1 MSTAFRIAEV
11 ARRSGF
17 TPASLRYYEEIGLLP
32 RPERT
37 EAGYRMYDERT
48 LERLAFIQRA
58 KQLGCTLE
66 EIADLSIAWD
76 GGECGPVQDRLRATV
91 AAKLADAQARIVEL
105 MTLTGELRRAAAVL
119 EQHRPDGPC
128 DDRCGCI
135 NPEDPMAT
143 EGGSGTKRSG
153 ADQVSIACT
162 LPAESMSVRSQDW
175 QRILASA
182 TSRSVLNDGVR
193 LEFDPDVPVDEL
205 IRLAVAEQECCRF
218 FAFALT
224 IDQRDVGLEVRA
236 PDDAAIVVQSLFG
249 PAA

>member
-1 MSTAFRIAEV
+1 V
-11 ARRSGF
+11 
-17 TPASLRYYEEIGLLP
+17 P
-32 RPERT
+32 
-37 EAGYRMYDERT
+37 
-48 LERLAFIQRA
+48 
-58 KQLGCTLE
+58 
-66 EIADLSIAWD
+66 
-76 GGECGPVQDRLRATV
+76 
-91 AAKLADAQARIVEL
+91 
-105 MTLTGELRRAAAVL
+105 
-119 EQHRPDGPC
+119 
-128 DDRCGCI
+128 
-135 NPEDPMAT
+135 
-143 EGGSGTKRSG
+143 
-153 ADQVSIACT
+153 IACT
-162 LPAESMSVRSQDW
+162 LPAESRSVRSQDW